1 MLTEA
6 LADGLWA
13 YRLGQVMF
21 DLVLL
26 IAGALLLIVGIR
38 RRRTYDRWVR
48 NEDVRFTSEPDR
60 DLAAD
65 DDEFD
70 PRLRDDYDPDYD
82 PDDDEDLGP
91 RQLRTP
97 GKGTVLIVL
106 GALFLL
112 LGTKQVITG
121 LIPPR
126 IPQAE
131 GGVVVGQCITAQTYD
146 QGHMNSEPVDCD
158 QSDAT
163 MELASD
169 GDATASCP
177 DGKRAGTTYPALTN
191 AGRTQCFIL
200 NLRENQC
207 YALARTATVV
217 TCTNPA
223 ANVRVDRRIDGTSAA
238 NGCSAQSRVV
248 AYPEPQRVY
257 CLVAP

>member
-126 IPQAE
+126 LPQVE
-131 GGVVVGQCITAQTYD
+131 VGVVIGQCITAQTYD

-158 QSDAT
+158 QFDAT